1 MWSTSVI
8 DCQIITFCVFEDD
21 MGHKAN
27 MKKVRVYPLGST
39 NLLNKFLDSLFGIS

>member
-27 MKKVRVYPLGST
+27 MKKS
-39 NLLNKFLDSLFGIS
+39 KSLSSGEHESAQ